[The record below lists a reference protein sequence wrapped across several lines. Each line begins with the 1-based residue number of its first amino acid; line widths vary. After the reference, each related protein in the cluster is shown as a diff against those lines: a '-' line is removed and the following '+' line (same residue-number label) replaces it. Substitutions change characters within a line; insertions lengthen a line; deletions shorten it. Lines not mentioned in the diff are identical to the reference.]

1 METDADWF
9 QELIVCARHIGIS
22 KRELLEDYYYDEIPL
37 IFKKYND
44 LHNPDKDEEV
54 YWDQMNIR

>member
-1 METDADWF
+1 M
-9 QELIVCARHIGIS
+9 IVCARHIGIS

-37 IFKKYND
+37 IFEKYND

-54 YWDQMNIR
+54 YIDQLHFR